1 MRKFIICNTNWC
13 YCDDIEFTCKDGEDP
28 ETIAQAILESHGYSE
43 FCDDNGFYSYDFELE
58 EVYDD

>member
-1 MRKFIICNTNWC
+1 MRKFIICNTNLC
-13 YCDDIEFTCKDGEDP
+13 YCDDIEFTCKDGYDP
-28 ETIAQAILESHGYSE
+28 KLIAQAILESRGYSK